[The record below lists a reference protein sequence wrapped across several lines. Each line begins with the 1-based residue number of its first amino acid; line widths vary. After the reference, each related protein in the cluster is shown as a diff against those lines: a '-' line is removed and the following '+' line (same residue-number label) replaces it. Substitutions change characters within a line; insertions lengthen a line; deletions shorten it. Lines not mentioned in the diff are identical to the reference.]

1 MPRMDDVNIITVTKG
16 VELADR
22 IKGLFPERDIQV
34 TRESS
39 LDRVLERFENGSYD
53 VLLVTSDAFKA
64 GEIDGIELLEVIAE
78 KSPVTQ
84 VLFLAEKRDI
94 RIAMSAL
101 RAGTYQYARFPISD
115 EELRL
120 LVVEGV
126 GWLGLGLPRENI
138 IEPQLGF
145 ALRYLI
151 TNLQRGQGCGH
162 GLVGILEVDKAR
174 PYDQV

>member
-1 MPRMDDVNIITVTKG
+1 
-16 VELADR
+16 
-22 IKGLFPERDIQV
+22 
-34 TRESS
+34 
-39 LDRVLERFENGSYD
+39 
-53 VLLVTSDAFKA
+53 
-64 GEIDGIELLEVIAE
+64 
-78 KSPVTQ
+78 
-84 VLFLAEKRDI
+84 LFLAEKRDI